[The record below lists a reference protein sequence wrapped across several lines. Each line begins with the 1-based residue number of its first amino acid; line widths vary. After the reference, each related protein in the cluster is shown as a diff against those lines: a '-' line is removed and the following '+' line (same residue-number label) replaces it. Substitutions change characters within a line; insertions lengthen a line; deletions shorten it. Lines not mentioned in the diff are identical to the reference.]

1 MSDWTAVLIFLVVG
15 VLFGAGGVVAS
26 FLIHP
31 RGSGVIKT
39 EPYECGMTT
48 IGETWVRFRTSYF
61 LFALLSL
68 IFAVEVVYLY
78 PWAVAFQELGLRAFI
93 KMIIFITI
101 LIAGLWYAWKE
112 GALEWQ

>member
-1 MSDWTAVLIFLVVG
+1 MSDWTAVFIFLTVG
-15 VLFGAGGVVAS
+15 IIFGAGGVVTS

-31 RGSGVIKT
+31 RRANVAKGDA
-39 EPYECGMTT
+39 YECGLTT
-48 IGETWVRFRTSYF
+48 IGDTWVQFRTSYF
-61 LFALLSL
+61 LYALLSL
-68 IFAVEVVYLY
+68 IFAVEIIYLY

-101 LIAGLWYAWKE
+101 LVAGLWYAWKE